1 MNLLVDIGNQYVKW
15 SFGDESGSFE
25 LSPPSSL
32 DLNLKD
38 QLRPL
43 DDVTGVYFVNVAGR
57 EVSEI
62 FRDWA
67 LSVWNIDPVES
78 FPQIKQCGVSNG
90 YRQVQQLGADRWA
103 AAIGAWH
110 TTRAATIIVDCGTA
124 ITVDA
129 LSESAE
135 FIGGS
140 IMPGIQLSK
149 ESLYR
154 RAPGINELSFRMPTD
169 IPARTTV
176 EAVST
181 GVIFSLVGG
190 VEILIDEYQAITGES
205 SRLLITGGDA
215 KFIQQHSS
223 KKFEYVPNLVLRG
236 LSKIADS
243 AVG

>member
-15 SFGDESGSFE
+15 SFGDDNGSFE
-25 LSPPSSL
+25 LSPPSSIGL
-32 DLNLKD
+32 DFKN

-43 DDVTGVYFVNVAGR
+43 GDVTGIYFVNVAGR
-57 EVSEI
+57 EVSEK
-62 FRDWA
+62 FQDWA
-67 LSVWNIDPVES
+67 WSVCHIDPVEIVPRS
-78 FPQIKQCGVSNG
+78 NQCGVSNG
-90 YRQVQQLGADRWA
+90 YRQIHQLGADRWA

-110 TTRAATIIVDCGTA
+110 TTRTATIIVDCGTA

-140 IMPGIQLSK
+140 IMPGIRLSK

-154 RAPGINELSFRMPTD
+154 RAPGINELSFRMPAN

-190 VEILIDEYQAITGES
+190 IEILIDEYRAIIGES

-215 KFIQQHSS
+215 PFIQQHSS
-223 KKFEYVPNLVLRG
+223 KKFEYVPNLVLEG

-243 AVG
+243 AAG